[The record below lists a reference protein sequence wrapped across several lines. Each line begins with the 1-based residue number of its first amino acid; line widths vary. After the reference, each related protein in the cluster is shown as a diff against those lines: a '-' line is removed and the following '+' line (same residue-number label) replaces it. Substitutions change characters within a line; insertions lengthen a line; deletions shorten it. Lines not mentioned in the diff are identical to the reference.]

1 MSFIDFG
8 DMNVS
13 FKEYMADVYS
23 QLECNMS
30 AEDKAKYVCYTCSEQ
45 TINENLDY
53 FRYCHKSNL
62 SAYKALLWFHD
73 YLEDKK

>member
-1 MSFIDFG
+1 
-8 DMNVS
+8 MNVS

-30 AEDKAKYVCYTCSEQ
+30 AEDKAKYGCYTYTEQ
-45 TINENLDY
+45 TVKDNLDY
-53 FRYCHKSNL
+53 FRDCKDTNL
-62 SAYKALLWFHD
+62 SPYKALLWFHD

>member
-1 MSFIDFG
+1 
-8 DMNVS
+8 MNVS
-13 FKEYMADVYS
+13 FEDYIADVLS

-30 AEDKAKYVCYTCSEQ
+30 AEDKAKYGCYTYSEK

-53 FRYCHKSNL
+53 FRDCLKENL
-62 SAYKALLWFHD
+62 SPYKALLFLSY